1 MRRPPSDVGPRPAAK
16 SRQPA
21 RARAA
26 AAAGGKGVLVKVA
39 GQEDRDLAKRGR
51 SLKSSH
57 HQGDAISRRGSR
69 PVGWGVDDKGV
80 EGAIPKELK
89 VSGPRAKARGQ
100 VEGREPGGDPADRR
114 PDVARVAMPKD
125 MGRGRR
131 KRRGNTP
138 AGEKLAARL
147 LRGDHSRAGQGGKE
161 HGEMLCRG
169 HIGGQKGEVG
179 GRGPRARMRG
189 VAKEGRKIARRQ
201 EEGPPTGR
209 TTGGGH
215 KGGSDP
221 AGRRVEAGLEPGTS
235 RAGARRDKRRDCPSR
250 GEGPHTRAG
259 RGSLK
264 DRDGA
269 D

>member
-1 MRRPPSDVGPRPAAK
+1 MRGEAQIAAEGDGTDQQRGARVSVDAVDAPASVRRWAE
-16 SRQPA
+16 A
-21 RARAA
+21 RCQVALARK
-26 AAAGGKGVLVKVA
+26 GESGRGRRWEGVLVEVA

-57 HQGDAISRRGSR
+57 HQGNAISRRGSR
-69 PVGWGVDDKGV
+69 PVGWGVDDKGM

-125 MGRGRR
+125 MGGGRR
-131 KRRGNTP
+131 KRGGDTP

-179 GRGPRARMRG
+179 GRGPRARVRG

-201 EEGPPTGR
+201 
-209 TTGGGH
+209 
-215 KGGSDP
+215 
-221 AGRRVEAGLEPGTS
+221 
-235 RAGARRDKRRDCPSR
+235 
-250 GEGPHTRAG
+250 
-259 RGSLK
+259 
-264 DRDGA
+264 
-269 D
+269 